1 MANQGRAFGSYKQSN
16 WAKPELGDI
25 DGQPGIYVGEIKQ
38 IVTGSRN
45 GSVRIYIPVFGGD
58 PDDEN
63 NWLQVSYASPFLGST
78 QGYNDVLQSNIYE
91 VAKQS
96 YGFFM
101 TPPDPGNQV
110 LCCFPPGRGSVGVWF
125 ACLSN
130 NLSKYMI
137 PAAAPS
143 TSWENID
150 PVSLGAGFGAS
161 LQGGIVPGVPYPV
174 GDFNDLDPRTAKA
187 DWIKNLRPINPTAAL
202 QLILA
207 GLDKD
212 TARGAIT
219 SSIQRDPISNVYGI
233 NTPGRPQPSQDTK
246 NVPNLKQQIET
257 GQFNPNNFRVTG
269 RVPGHSFLLDDGD
282 LFGKN
287 NLVRLKTAAGH
298 QLLMNDTEGFIYISN
313 STGTAWVELTKQGD
327 VLIYNS
333 RDLSI
338 RTQGNIQMHSDRDI
352 MINASRFLKLNGGAV
367 QIEAS
372 QFCSVVSL
380 QNLSLFGGQTAIK
393 GRSRTS
399 ISSGGSMGI
408 SAAGGLRISGSTIG
422 LNSGGAGEPPSPQL
436 ISKYLSADSLFADNQ
451 WVVRT
456 NSLQSI
462 CYRIP
467 THEPYIRAN
476 ISALVEVQQEAIDN
490 VLPDS
495 NITTV
500 TGETVASQPVTA
512 SQTLEFASTQDV
524 ENPAPTSAFIS
535 QPDPGVDIGA
545 LSSTDYRAFL
555 AQTSYASSG
564 GDYASVNSFGFA
576 GKYQLS
582 AEALQSLGL
591 IKPGTPQTAEAL
603 ANPNNWIG
611 GSGKPSNLNEFLA
624 SPEIQEAAM
633 NSYTTANYS
642 ALQAAGIINA
652 ATPKDQI
659 AGLLSISHYSSAS
672 IATGWYV
679 GKIPNPEVYNQFY
692 QQGAYSQS
700 QVPVLISSSQSK
712 VLVGA

>member
-1 MANQGRAFGSYKQSN
+1 MANQGRSFGSFKQSV

-45 GSVRIYIPVFGGD
+45 GAIKVYIPVFGGD

-63 NWLQVSYASPFLGST
+63 GWLQVSYASPFLGST
-78 QGYNDVLQSNIYE
+78 PGYNDVNQTNSYE
-91 VAKQS
+91 IAKQS

-110 LCCFPPGRGSVGVWF
+110 LCCFPPGRGSIGVWF
-125 ACLSN
+125 ACISN
-130 NLSKYMI
+130 NLSKYSI

-150 PVSLGAGFGAS
+150 PTSLATGFGAS
-161 LQGGIVPGVPYPV
+161 LQSGLVPGVPYPV
-174 GDFNDLDPRTAKA
+174 GDFNDLDPKTAKA
-187 DWIKNLRPINPTAAL
+187 DWIKNLRPINPTSAL

-212 TARGAIT
+212 ITRGAIT
-219 SSIQRDPISNVYGI
+219 SSIQRDPVSTVFGI
-233 NTPGRPQPSQDTK
+233 NTPGRPFPSQDTK

-257 GQFNPNNFRVTG
+257 GQFNPRNFQVTG

-282 LFGKN
+282 LYGKN

-298 QLLMNDTEGFIYISN
+298 QLLMNDSEGFIYISN
-313 STGTAWVELTKQGD
+313 STGTAWVELTAQGD

-367 QIEAS
+367 QIEGS
-372 QFCSVVSL
+372 QLCSVVSL

-399 ISSGGSMGI
+399 ISSGGAMSI
-408 SAAGGLRISGSTIG
+408 SSAGGMRISGSTIG
-422 LNSGGAGEPPSPQL
+422 LNSGGGGEPPSPQL
-436 ISKYLSADSLFADNQ
+436 IPKYLNADSFFAENQ

-462 CYRIP
+462 CYRVP
-467 THEPYIRAN
+467 THEPYVRAN
-476 ISALVEVQQEAIDN
+476 ISQLIEIQQEGLEN

-500 TGETVASQPVTA
+500 TGETVASIPITS
-512 SQTLEFASTQDV
+512 SQTLEFASAEDV

-535 QPDPGVDIGA
+535 QPDPGIDIGA
-545 LSSTDYRAFL
+545 LSSNDYRAYL
-555 AQTSYASSG
+555 AQTAFASSG
-564 GDYASVNSFGFA
+564 DDYATVNEFGFA
-576 GKYQLS
+576 GRYQFS
-582 AEALQSLGL
+582 SEALQSLGL
-591 IKPGTPQTAEAL
+591 IKPGTTQTLEAL
-603 ANPNNWIG
+603 NNPNNWIG
-611 GSGKPSNLNEFLA
+611 GSGKPTSLEDFLA
-624 SPEIQEAAM
+624 SPELQESAM
-633 NSYTTANYS
+633 NSFTTNNYG
-642 ALQAAGIINA
+642 ALQAAGVINS

-659 AGLLSISHYSSAS
+659 AGLLSISHYAS
-672 IATGWYV
+672 PAIATSWYV
-679 GKIPNPEVYNQFY
+679 GQIPNPEVYNQFY

-700 QVPVLISSSQSK
+700 QVPVIVSSSQSK
-712 VLVGA
+712 VLIGA